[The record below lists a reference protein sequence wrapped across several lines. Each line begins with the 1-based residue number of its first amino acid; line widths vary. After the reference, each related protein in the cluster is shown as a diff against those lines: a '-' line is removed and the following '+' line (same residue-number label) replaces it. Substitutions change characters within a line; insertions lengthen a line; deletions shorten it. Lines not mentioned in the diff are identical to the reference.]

1 MWMSTDCYLKKRY
14 VQFLCKC
21 NFVHGEF
28 TEYIL
33 QRHTSSIIW
42 KSVLAFIDILGQF
55 EVLQLTPSLILH
67 PRIDS
72 VIRGGRLSLWKQLYD
87 VSCGYEEPCLK
98 SEKIA
103 LEPDLQTCHIQ
114 YERCGH
120 LLGREV

>member
-14 VQFLCKC
+14 VQFLSKC

-33 QRHTSSIIW
+33 QRHTSSNIW
-42 KSVLAFIDILGQF
+42 TSVLAFLDIWGHF

-72 VIRGGRLSLWKQLYD
+72 LIRGRLSLWKQLYD
-87 VSCGYEEPCLK
+87 VSCGSKEPFLK

-103 LEPDLQTCHIQ
+103 LEPDLQTWHI
-114 YERCGH
+114 
-120 LLGREV
+120 